1 MVGLLIRRKIDMKTI
16 NMNTEVMVLKG
27 YINYYNTHKD
37 YTKEQLYRDYYDL
50 NWEKFYNKGTLD
62 KYLREV
68 A

>member
-1 MVGLLIRRKIDMKTI
+1 MKTI